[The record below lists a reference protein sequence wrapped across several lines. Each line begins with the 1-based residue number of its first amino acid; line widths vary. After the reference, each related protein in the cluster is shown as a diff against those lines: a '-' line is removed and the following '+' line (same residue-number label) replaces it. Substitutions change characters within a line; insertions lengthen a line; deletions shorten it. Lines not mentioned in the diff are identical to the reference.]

1 MLTSA
6 PVTHDLRPLLQNL
19 ADMAVQESDV
29 LALYLFGS
37 YASGRPGPLSDVD
50 LAVLFEPSVPRE
62 RYDERRIALFS
73 RAAAVLR
80 TDEIDIVVLNAAPP
94 LIQYQVLRHG
104 VLLYEKDPALRAR
117 FAALAIR
124 RYLDF
129 EPTLDRCQ
137 KASLAKIKEKGLL
150 G

>member
-1 MLTSA
+1 MLTTA
-6 PVTHDLRPLLQNL
+6 PITHDLRPLLPNL
-19 ADMAVQESDV
+19 ADMAARESDV

-50 LAVLFEPSVPRE
+50 LAVLFEPSVPRD
-62 RYDERRIALFS
+62 RYTERRIALFG
-73 RAAAVLR
+73 RAAAVVQ
-80 TDEIDIVVLNAAPP
+80 TDAIDLVVLNTAPP
-94 LIQYQVLRHG
+94 LLTYQVLRGG
-104 VLLYEKDPALRAR
+104 VLLYEKDSTLRAR

-137 KASLAKIKEKGLL
+137 KATLARIARDGLRA
-150 G
+150 